1 MSSLN
6 CAKDM
11 FLTFIGNDAIIN
23 SFRTIRVKVIYI
35 QKWVRNKLET
45 RFSKVEVLVNYWD
58 KLLGKTMK
66 KAIRMSDT

>member
-35 QKWVRNKLET
+35 QKWARNKLET

>member
-1 MSSLN
+1 
-6 CAKDM
+6 M

-35 QKWVRNKLET
+35 QKWARNKLET